1 MAAQPAPGPP
11 AGDDAAHSGL
21 PSLDDALNSRLR
33 ALIEEGRDIFHRFDL
48 EVRKRDF
55 HPFVPGDYDRVLAKL
70 LELRAPG
77 LRFLEWGSGT
87 GVITIIADLIG
98 YEAYGIELDPG
109 LVLIARDLA
118 EAYGSRARFAAG
130 SFLPE
135 GYEYR
140 PRHGDARIGTI
151 GRGPSGYL
159 ALGHPLDD
167 FDLVYG
173 YPWTGEE
180 PIMRDLMRRH
190 GAARARLL
198 IHGPTDEIKQF
209 GARDPG

>member
-1 MAAQPAPGPP
+1 M
-11 AGDDAAHSGL
+11 
-21 PSLDDALNSRLR
+21 
-33 ALIEEGRDIFHRFDL
+33 
-48 EVRKRDF
+48 
-55 HPFVPGDYDRVLAKL
+55 PGDYDRVLATL

-87 GVITIIADLIG
+87 GVITIMADLIG

-109 LVLIARDLA
+109 LVTIARELA
-118 EAYGSRARFAAG
+118 ASYGSTARFAVG

-140 PRHGDARIGTI
+140 PRHGDPRLGTI

-159 ALGHPLDD
+159 ALRHPLDD
-167 FDLVYG
+167 FDVVYG

-180 PIMRDLMRRH
+180 PVMRDVMRRH
-190 GAARARLL
+190 GSPEAILL
-198 IHGPTDEIKQF
+198 IHGPTDEMKLF
-209 GARDPG
+209 RARDLA